1 VAPIRERKNVTESA
15 EIYRKVYGNK
25 TKEDLLAI
33 SIGNIMDRRHTVSR
47 PLNMPFLQSIV
58 LLYGLARWSSA
69 FVLRPQ
75 PQQRSLSRLHY
86 SQNQGEDEGL
96 SAHEQVWHMDPEWY
110 EHYVVRIMGKD
121 YCDSKWP
128 MDAERI
134 NAVREKE
141 CKNAEPT
148 NSLSEDSE
156 NEHKAIAET
165 DEAAEET
172 HNTEK
177 RTIVDESVLMSS
189 DTDEDE
195 TTKQNEKITV
205 SLSIDDADDPRRT
218 IPPQL
223 SKSETDDTAISSSAS
238 TPDGATENVT
248 AASITLDTDERR
260 SDVEDDTNG
269 MEKMDLDLTK
279 EAESVSDGDVEATA
293 GSIPSVPDAT
303 TSPSASTDDHE
314 AKDRSASKDGDS
326 GLALAIDSSV
336 DDDDVV
342 APKGMG
348 SSLEEVEVNQEVNS
362 EIVIRSTNTGIRET
376 QPKDKSKDT
385 VDKITSSN
393 VTEASDPILLY
404 RDMRNSL
411 TMVTMTNL
419 TKLGYSNAEV
429 ATLQSDA
436 LAVIVADEIPRP
448 RMGVP
453 PQWKK
458 GKADSSDYP
467 IMVQTLQEAEDLV
480 QAELEEQRKQ
490 KRVDTE
496 STRRRSTRDVEEDQR
511 DKQQVSPMEF
521 IEGPSGSEAEPR
533 RRSRQDRDT
542 MGRKDVEK
550 PRRSSTRRS
559 QGDTVLEESDVADRL
574 SRRNERQEE
583 RQWQD
588 SKRPPREE
596 RDRTRRRSS
605 RGDGKSRRIYDA
617 RKPLNERSPPSARPD
632 PPTPNYW
639 PDMKTFRKLLRS
651 EAELRLRIL
660 GDDWEE
666 TVKQES
672 DWRLNLYKDWL
683 WTLHNGVGEPIV
695 PPSRYE
701 RARTTKIQPRR
712 KDDGEVMSLS
722 EPTRRSRRPPSRSR
736 RSE

>member
-1 VAPIRERKNVTESA
+1 MER
-15 EIYRKVYGNK
+15 
-25 TKEDLLAI
+25 
-33 SIGNIMDRRHTVSR
+33 
-47 PLNMPFLQSIV
+47 
-58 LLYGLARWSSA
+58 
-69 FVLRPQ
+69 
-75 PQQRSLSRLHY
+75 
-86 SQNQGEDEGL
+86 
-96 SAHEQVWHMDPEWY
+96 
-110 EHYVVRIMGKD
+110 
-121 YCDSKWP
+121 
-128 MDAERI
+128 
-134 NAVREKE
+134 
-141 CKNAEPT
+141 
-148 NSLSEDSE
+148 
-156 NEHKAIAET
+156 
-165 DEAAEET
+165 
-172 HNTEK
+172 
-177 RTIVDESVLMSS
+177 
-189 DTDEDE
+189 
-195 TTKQNEKITV
+195 
-205 SLSIDDADDPRRT
+205 
-218 IPPQL
+218 
-223 SKSETDDTAISSSAS
+223 
-238 TPDGATENVT
+238 
-248 AASITLDTDERR
+248 
-260 SDVEDDTNG
+260 
-269 MEKMDLDLTK
+269 MDLKK
-279 EAESVSDGDVEATA
+279 EAESVSDGDVESTA
-293 GSIPSVPDAT
+293 GSIPSAPDST

-314 AKDRSASKDGDS
+314 AEDRSASKDGDS
-326 GLALAIDSSV
+326 DLALATDSSV

-342 APKGMG
+342 APKGME

-362 EIVIRSTNTGIRET
+362 ENVTRSTNTGMRET
-376 QPKDKSKDT
+376 QPKDLSLNTGSTLEKDKSKDNM
-385 VDKITSSN
+385 DKITSSN
-393 VTEASDPILLY
+393 VTEANDPILLY

-411 TMVTMTNL
+411 TTVTRTNL

-448 RMGVP
+448 RMGIP

-496 STRRRSTRDVEEDQR
+496 STRRRSRRNVEEDQR
-511 DKQQVSPMEF
+511 DKQQVSPIES

-533 RRSRQDRDT
+533 RRSRQDRDM
-542 MGRKDVEK
+542 MGREDVER

-559 QGDTVLEESDVADRL
+559 QDDTVLEESDVADRL

-617 RKPLNERSPPSARPD
+617 RKPLNQRSPPPARPD

-651 EAELRLRIL
+651 EAELRLRVL
-660 GDDWEE
+660 GEDWEE

-701 RARTTKIQPRR
+701 RARRTKIQPRR
-712 KDDGEVMSLS
+712 KDDGEDMSLS
-722 EPTRRSRRPPSRSR
+722 EPTQRSRRPPSRSR